1 VSVLRDTL
9 AARVGLEEIIARC
22 SGLSPEAI
30 QASGAY
36 ATDLAR
42 KRTVSLIRLDATG
55 GSR

>member
-1 VSVLRDTL
+1 MRHATFRPARSVEPAPRP
-9 AARVGLEEIIARC
+9 
-22 SGLSPEAI
+22 GLSPEAI